1 MNKKPLFIDEP
12 DDELDHLIRL
22 NIEAMHMVSSIYGP
36 FLSHEEFMDRL
47 KRSSVNCLKKTKGL
61 FRLKFIKAPI
71 LSASIKVDRVKHPS
85 TFFICYS
92 N

>member
-36 FLSHEEFMDRL
+36 FLSHEEFMDKTEEIFCEL
-47 KRSSVNCLKKTKGL
+47 LEEDKKL
-61 FRLKFIKAPI
+61 IQA
-71 LSASIKVDRVKHPS
+71 
-85 TFFICYS
+85 
-92 N
+92 

>member
-36 FLSHEEFMDRL
+36 FLSHEEFMDKTEEIFCELL
-47 KRSSVNCLKKTKGL
+47 KEDKKL
-61 FRLKFIKAPI
+61 IQA
-71 LSASIKVDRVKHPS
+71 
-85 TFFICYS
+85 
-92 N
+92 